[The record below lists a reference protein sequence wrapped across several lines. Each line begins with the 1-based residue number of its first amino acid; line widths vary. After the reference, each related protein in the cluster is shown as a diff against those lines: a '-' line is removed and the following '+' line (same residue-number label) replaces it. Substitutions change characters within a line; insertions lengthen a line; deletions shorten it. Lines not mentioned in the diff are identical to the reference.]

1 MKGVEKDQNRFATTR
16 WRKFSAHEVL
26 RQRKAPPPSCF
37 VSYAGYEDVLREHKT
52 SYTGPI
58 MPYWESLHILCDM
71 SVTQNNTNPYL
82 NKEKVK
88 LYLHLSTVSD
98 VLEYCLRIT
107 AFCLFLKTSIS
118 LRLRLNPEN
127 TNIILLH
134 EKFLKFD
141 WLRAVIFQLNLK
153 YLHVNITKQL
163 MVVV

>member
-1 MKGVEKDQNRFATTR
+1 MSCYANEKHHHRLVSSVMQVMNTRLGNTRPAT
-16 WRKFSAHEVL
+16 KVPFYYIGKV
-26 RQRKAPPPSCF
+26 
-37 VSYAGYEDVLREHKT
+37 YIY
-52 SYTGPI
+52 
-58 MPYWESLHILCDM
+58 
-71 SVTQNNTNPYL
+71 SVIYTQNNTNPYL

>member
-1 MKGVEKDQNRFATTR
+1 MQVMKTRLGNTRPAT
-16 WRKFSAHEVL
+16 
-26 RQRKAPPPSCF
+26 KAPLC
-37 VSYAGYEDVLREHKT
+37 
-52 SYTGPI
+52 
-58 MPYWESLHILCDM
+58 HIGKVYIY
-71 SVTQNNTNPYL
+71 SVIYTQNNTNPYL

-134 EKFLKFD
+134 EKFLQFD
-141 WLRAVIFQLNLK
+141 WLRAVVFQLNLK

>member
-1 MKGVEKDQNRFATTR
+1 MKGIEKDQNRFATTS
-16 WRKFSAHEVL
+16 WLKFIGTRCYANVKHHHRLVSSVMQVMKTRLGNTRPAK
-26 RQRKAPPPSCF
+26 KAPLYHIGK
-37 VSYAGYEDVLREHKT
+37 V
-52 SYTGPI
+52 YT
-58 MPYWESLHILCDM
+58 Y
-71 SVTQNNTNPYL
+71 SVIYTQNNTNPYI

-88 LYLHLSTVSD
+88 LYLHLSTVLD

-118 LRLRLNPEN
+118 LRLRLNPES

-134 EKFLKFD
+134 EKFLQFD
-141 WLRAVIFQLNLK
+141 WLRAVVFQLNLK

>member
-1 MKGVEKDQNRFATTR
+1 MKGIEKDQNRFATTR
-16 WRKFSAHEVL
+16 WRKFIGTRCYANVKHHHRLVSSVMQGMKTRLGNTRPAT
-26 RQRKAPPPSCF
+26 KAPLYYIGK
-37 VSYAGYEDVLREHKT
+37 V
-52 SYTGPI
+52 YT
-58 MPYWESLHILCDM
+58 Y
-71 SVTQNNTNPYL
+71 PYL

-98 VLEYCLRIT
+98 VLEYCLKIT

>member
-1 MKGVEKDQNRFATTR
+1 MQVMKTRLGNTRPAT
-16 WRKFSAHEVL
+16 
-26 RQRKAPPPSCF
+26 KAPLYYIGK
-37 VSYAGYEDVLREHKT
+37 VYIY
-52 SYTGPI
+52 
-58 MPYWESLHILCDM
+58 
-71 SVTQNNTNPYL
+71 SVIYTQNNTNPYL

-134 EKFLKFD
+134 EKFLQFD
-141 WLRAVIFQLNLK
+141 WLRAVVFQLNLK
-153 YLHVNITKQL
+153 YPHVKITKQL